1 MASISKSVSDYYYL
15 KRYQFERIDEFRKV
29 DLPYYATKHNLEI
42 AVIIE
47 LFKKG
52 ESEGIMVV
60 QSELKDRSLISSEA
74 GKFYLFEI
82 ATIYNIEAR
91 YLPSTTRY
99 YFKKGYANFGTTHDH
114 GQQFILAAGNE
125 IGKYEYAWEQV
136 LKNHLVFEPLFK
148 PEIEK
153 IRNDFFNRPPYPCF
167 NVKVIGLPDT
177 MQKAKDFRYSIIRLN
192 EILIARS
199 PALESKDLSNGVF
212 PRLFNYHLIDE
223 FKELFDQFLQETT
236 NNMDNGV
243 YVKYSK
249 NYRSIEDDLK
259 NCIQTLL
266 GFEKKQVF
274 EIEMYDFPGFEQY
287 SENWFERMLKDL
299 KFTQD
304 IYSYITGTDKTS
316 IVTKIVETIGVSCVE
331 IIENQMNYDL
341 SKNPELKN
349 DRERENNRTFHISQ
363 KINDKLKSYIISN
376 CQRPIG
382 KSSTGKSSGTVDL
395 AVQFGNELITG
406 EALNFKDLN
415 SQGLGK
421 QIKEHWRKLVH
432 NYNLSKKKNLLF
444 LVYYEGNEFYTSY
457 DNYKKEF
464 EKEHSNIRIKDIS
477 KKIIGNSRAV
487 KVAFSTH
494 SYSEN
499 TKNKYHVYHFYINF
513 GSNSRD
519 KPTCLPLVCPA
530 KSERESC
537 F

>member
-1 MASISKSVSDYYYL
+1 MSDYYDY
-15 KRYQFERIDEFRKV
+15 KKYQFEWIGKFKEE
-29 DLPYYATKHNLEI
+29 DLPYYAKRYNIEI
-42 AVIIE
+42 AEVIE
-47 LFKKG
+47 LFEKG
-52 ESEGIMVV
+52 MNEGIKFV

-82 ATIYNIEAR
+82 ATIFNIQAR
-91 YLPSTTRY
+91 YLTSKTKN
-99 YFKKGYANFGTTHDH
+99 YFKKGNVNFVTIHDP
-114 GQQFILAAGNE
+114 QVILAAGNE
-125 IGKYEYAWEQV
+125 IGKYKYAWELV

-148 PEIEK
+148 PEMEK
-153 IRNDFFNRPPYPCF
+153 IQNDLFNRPPYPCF

-212 PRLFNYHLIDE
+212 LRLFNYLLIDE
-223 FKELFDQFLQETT
+223 FQKLFDQFLQETT

-243 YVKYSK
+243 YVKYSN
-249 NYRSIEDDLK
+249 NYRSLEADLK
-259 NCIQTLL
+259 NCIQTLR
-266 GFEKKQVF
+266 GFEKNKVF
-274 EIEMYDFPGFEQY
+274 EIDMSAFPGSEQY
-287 SENWFERMLKDL
+287 SENWFERMFKDL

-331 IIENQMNYDL
+331 IIENKMNYDL
-341 SKNPELKN
+341 PKNPELKS
-349 DRERENNRTFHISQ
+349 DKERENRRTFHISQ
-363 KINDKLKSYIISN
+363 KINDKLKSYIISS

-406 EALNFKDLN
+406 EALNFEDLN

-421 QIKEHWRKLVH
+421 QIKEHWKKLVD

-444 LVYYEGNEFYTSY
+444 LVYYEGNDFYTSY

-464 EKEHSNIRIKDIS
+464 EKEHSNRGIKDIS
-477 KKIIGNSRAV
+477 KKIIGNPRAV

-494 SYSEN
+494 SYSGN

-513 GSNSRD
+513 GNNSQPR
-519 KPTCLPLVCPA
+519 PT
-530 KSERESC
+530 EIQ
-537 F
+537 